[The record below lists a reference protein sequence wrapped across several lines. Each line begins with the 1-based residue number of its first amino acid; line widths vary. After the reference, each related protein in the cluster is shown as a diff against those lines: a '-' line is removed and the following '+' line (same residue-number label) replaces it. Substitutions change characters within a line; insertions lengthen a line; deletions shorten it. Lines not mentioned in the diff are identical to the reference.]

1 MTTRSNGP
9 LAGFDWLKRGINV
22 GAGNSRAVFGGSAL
36 LLLACIVPVLMQQ
49 LPMHFAGLRAGA
61 NLTPWT
67 LGLILLASGLI
78 GLLLI
83 PLYAGYLRVI
93 DASERGLP
101 ARALDIFKPYR
112 QGEAWRLIGYGL
124 AMLVLDAAVFGS
136 ILFATGGEVLR
147 WYLQLATAQANHQAP
162 TATLPSGFGT
172 TIVLLFVGGLFLFG
186 VRAVALG
193 QVALGRRGVFQAVV
207 DGLSGALKN
216 VLPLLVFVASLLVAM
231 ILFVIVV
238 ILLAGLLTLMGKLA
252 GTWLVLLL
260 VIPLYIAVM
269 TVVAAALVGML
280 YYLWRDVCGGGDDMP
295 AVAQSIT
302 A

>member
-1 MTTRSNGP
+1 MATRSNGP
-9 LAGFDWLKRGINV
+9 LAGFAWLAGGIDV
-22 GAGNSRAVFGGSAL
+22 GFGNARAVFGGSAI
-36 LLLACIVPVLMQQ
+36 LLLACIVPMLVQ
-49 LPMHFAGLRAGA
+49 LPMHFGILRVGA
-61 NLTPWT
+61 ELTPWT
-67 LGLILLASGLI
+67 LGLIFVASGLV

-83 PLYAGYLRVI
+83 PLHAGYLRVI

-101 ARALDIFKPYR
+101 ARARDIFEPYR

-124 AMLVLDAAVFGS
+124 AMLVVDVAVFGS
-136 ILFATGGEVLR
+136 VLVAMGGGLFR
-147 WYLQLATAQANHQAP
+147 WYLQLATAQANYQSP
-162 TATLPSGFGT
+162 TTALPSGFGT
-172 TIVLLFVGGLFLFG
+172 TIVLLFVAGLFLLG

-193 QVALGRRGVFQAVV
+193 QVALGRRSVGQAIV

-231 ILFVIVV
+231 ILFVIVI
-238 ILLAGLLTLMGKLA
+238 ILLAGLLTLLGKLA

-269 TVVAAALVGML
+269 VVLGAALAGMM
-280 YYLWRDVCGGGDDMP
+280 YYLWRDVCGDDNMRG
-295 AVAQSIT
+295 AAESIT